1 MKHIGIIT
9 EYNPFHNGHHYQ
21 LKTAKQ
27 LFPEKKIIIM
37 MSGDFVQRGEPAIF
51 HKYLRT
57 KCALQCSA
65 DIVFELP
72 AFFAASSAEHFASAA
87 VLALAKTGVIDTL
100 CFGAE
105 HDDLESFERIAKVF
119 VDEPADYQSLLKKHL
134 KSGLSYPKARASA
147 IGVYFQNEQLEKI
160 VSYPNNILGI
170 EYLKAIYRYHLDL
183 NPVIIKRQGS
193 NYHDITLENPLS
205 SATALREELTNFTSL
220 KDNETISSK
229 LKPFMPDTSYQ
240 LLKNDPFAKPV
251 FLSDF
256 YLFLQCALWNNQS
269 SYEDYFEVS
278 KDLSN
283 QLSAFSAYPSSVE
296 ELIKHLA
303 GKNYTNTRIKRALLN
318 ILFGQTKQNMSAL
331 KENEYLSYLR
341 LLGFRSDASFILKE
355 MKDKSKLPVIT
366 KMADAK
372 KTLSQSALINFQ
384 KDIHISNLY
393 KQVFFNKYRLSMPS
407 EYEQSV
413 IIERETHRL

>member
-1 MKHIGIIT
+1 MKHIGIIA

-27 LFPEKKIIIM
+27 LFPEKKIIIL

-57 KCALQCSA
+57 KCALQSSA

-72 AFFAASSAEHFASAA
+72 AFFAASSAEHFASAS

-105 HDDLESFERIAKVF
+105 HDDLENFERIVKVL

-134 KSGLSYPKARASA
+134 KSGLSYPKARAAA
-147 IGVYFQNEQLEKI
+147 IGTYFQNDQFEELI
-160 VSYPNNILGI
+160 SYPNNILGI
-170 EYLKAIYRYHLDL
+170 EYLKAIYRYHLDI
-183 NPVIIKRQGS
+183 NPIIIKRQGS
-193 NYHDITLENPLS
+193 NYHDTDLGNPLS
-205 SATALREELTNFTSL
+205 SATALREELKNFICVNNNEHNSL
-220 KDNETISSK
+220 K
-229 LKPFMPDTSYQ
+229 LKQFMPNTSYQ
-240 LLKNDPFAKPV
+240 LLKNDPFAKPI

-256 YLFLQCALWNNQS
+256 YPFLQYALWNNQS

-278 KDLSN
+278 EDLSN
-283 QLSAFSAYPSSVE
+283 QLSAFSTYPSSAE
-296 ELIKHLA
+296 ELINHLA

-318 ILFGQTKQNMSAL
+318 ILFGQTKQNMNSL

-355 MKDKSKLPVIT
+355 MKKKCSLPVIT
-366 KMADAK
+366 KVADAK
-372 KTLSQSALINFQ
+372 KTLSKAAFCNF
-384 KDIHISNLY
+384 KNDIHISNLY
-393 KQVFFNKYRLSMPS
+393 KQAFFNKYGLSMPS

-413 IIERETHRL
+413 IIER